1 MKRIIFLISL
11 LLLIISCSNKNIL
24 KEGEK
29 IENFEFLLINNYEDK
44 QFSIE
49 DVNQNFLIL
58 TFFEANEENKKMIK
72 AVEELSKKLINED
85 VSVFALE
92 EGSLK
97 EDLFLYFSDNEINN
111 IQLGQIKEIK
121 NKIKNL
127 PTTVFINWENKIVKI
142 IDKNEKLYNSST
154 EEEYI
159 EYFKNEVYEE
169 VINLLNR
176 GEEEKESSIR
186 EE

>member
-1 MKRIIFLISL
+1 MKKIIFLIML
-11 LLLIISCSNKNIL
+11 LLLITSCSNKNIL

-29 IENFEFLLINNYEDK
+29 IESFDFLVINNYEDK

-49 DVNQNFLIL
+49 DVNQNFLIV

-92 EGSLK
+92 EGSTK
-97 EDLFLYFSDNEINN
+97 EDLFLYFSDNGINN
-111 IQLGQIKEIK
+111 IQLGQVKEMK
-121 NKIKNL
+121 NKIKKF
-127 PTTVFINWENKIVKI
+127 PKTAFINWENKIVKVI
-142 IDKNEKLYNSST
+142 SKEDKKYASST

-159 EYFKNEVYEE
+159 DYFKNEVYEE
-169 VINLLNR
+169 VINLLNI